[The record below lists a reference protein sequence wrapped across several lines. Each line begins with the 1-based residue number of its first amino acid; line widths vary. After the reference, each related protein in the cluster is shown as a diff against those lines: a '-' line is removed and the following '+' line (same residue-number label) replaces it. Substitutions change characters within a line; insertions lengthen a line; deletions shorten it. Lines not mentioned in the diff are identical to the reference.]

1 MANQQGRSS
10 NYAQDINISQSDTSS
25 VFLLLPERPAIW
37 KTRCAIPINMGWI
50 QDYRRQSSQDSHL
63 QQDVESQFA
72 AAARS
77 RWQELGDELRAD
89 VAEFNKQ
96 GTGAEL
102 AVEGED
108 TYRVRNSGSGLELAL
123 KADFDNHSVSYDY
136 SAINQRSAG
145 VPEGGMLSMRQSRR
159 GNVEFYSA
167 DERLTSEETRQVL
180 LEPLLFPKQSA
191 A

>member
-1 MANQQGRSS
+1 
-10 NYAQDINISQSDTSS
+10 
-25 VFLLLPERPAIW
+25 
-37 KTRCAIPINMGWI
+37 MGWI
-50 QDYRRQSSQDSHL
+50 QDYRRQSSQASHQ
-63 QQDVESQFA
+63 QQDSETQFA
-72 AAARS
+72 AAAHS
-77 RWQELGDELRAD
+77 RWHELGGELRAD

-108 TYRVRNSGSGLELAL
+108 TYRVRNSGSGLELVL
-123 KADFDNHSVSYDY
+123 KADFDNHSASYNY
-136 SAINQRSAG
+136 TAINQQSAG

-159 GNVEFYSA
+159 GGVEFYSA

-180 LEPLLFPKQSA
+180 LEPLLFPKQSSA

>member
-1 MANQQGRSS
+1 
-10 NYAQDINISQSDTSS
+10 
-25 VFLLLPERPAIW
+25 
-37 KTRCAIPINMGWI
+37 MGWI
-50 QDYRRQSSQDSHL
+50 QDYRRQSSQDSHQ
-63 QQDVESQFA
+63 QQDTESQFA
-72 AAARS
+72 ASARS

-108 TYRVRNSGSGLELAL
+108 TYRVRNSGSGLELVL
-123 KADFDNHSVSYDY
+123 KADFDNHSASYDY
-136 SAINQRSAG
+136 AAINQRSAG

-180 LEPLLFPKQSA
+180 LEPLLFPKQSSA

>member
-1 MANQQGRSS
+1 MGCGASHL
-10 NYAQDINISQSDTSS
+10 YLTM
-25 VFLLLPERPAIW
+25 
-37 KTRCAIPINMGWI
+37 CHPIDMGWI
-50 QDYRRQSSQDSHL
+50 QDYRRQSSQDSH
-63 QQDVESQFA
+63 QQSDPESQFA

-89 VAEFNKQ
+89 VEEFNKQ
-96 GTGAEL
+96 GTGADL

-108 TYRVRNSGSGLELAL
+108 TYRVRNSESGLELML
-123 KADFDNHSVSYDY
+123 KADFDNHSASYDY
-136 SAINQRSAG
+136 AAINQRSAG
-145 VPEGGMLSMRQSRR
+145 VPEGGMLSMRLSRR

>member
-1 MANQQGRSS
+1 
-10 NYAQDINISQSDTSS
+10 
-25 VFLLLPERPAIW
+25 
-37 KTRCAIPINMGWI
+37 MGWI
-50 QDYRRQSSQDSHL
+50 QDYRRQSSQGSHP
-63 QQDVESQFA
+63 QQDPESQFA
-72 AAARS
+72 TAARS
-77 RWQELGDELRAD
+77 RWGELGDELRAD
-89 VAEFNKQ
+89 MAEFNKQ

-102 AVEGED
+102 VAEGED

-123 KADFDNHSVSYDY
+123 KADFENHSVSYDY
-136 SAINQRSAG
+136 AAINQRSAG

>member
-1 MANQQGRSS
+1 
-10 NYAQDINISQSDTSS
+10 
-25 VFLLLPERPAIW
+25 
-37 KTRCAIPINMGWI
+37 MGWI
-50 QDYRRQSSQDSHL
+50 QEYRRQSSQDSHP
-63 QQDVESQFA
+63 QQDPESQFA

-96 GTGAEL
+96 GPGAEL
-102 AVEGED
+102 AVEGKD
-108 TYRVRNSGSGLELAL
+108 TYRVRNSGSGLELVL
-123 KADFDNHSVSYDY
+123 KADFDNHSASYDY
-136 SAINQRSAG
+136 AAINQRSAG

>member
-1 MANQQGRSS
+1 M
-10 NYAQDINISQSDTSS
+10 
-25 VFLLLPERPAIW
+25 
-37 KTRCAIPINMGWI
+37 CHPIDMGWI
-50 QDYRRQSSQDSHL
+50 QDYRRQSSQNAHDQL
-63 QQDVESQFA
+63 DPESQFA

-77 RWQELGDELRAD
+77 RWRELGDELRAD
-89 VAEFNKQ
+89 VAEFNKP

-108 TYRVRNSGSGLELAL
+108 TYRVRNSGSGLELVL
-123 KADFDNHSVSYDY
+123 KADFENHSVRYDY
-136 SAINQRSAG
+136 AAINQQSAG

-159 GNVEFYSA
+159 GDVEFYSA

-180 LEPLLFPKQSA
+180 LEPLLFPKQTA

>member
-1 MANQQGRSS
+1 
-10 NYAQDINISQSDTSS
+10 
-25 VFLLLPERPAIW
+25 
-37 KTRCAIPINMGWI
+37 MGWI
-50 QDYRRQSSQDSHL
+50 QDYRRQASQDSHP
-63 QQDVESQFA
+63 QQDVETQFA

-96 GTGAEL
+96 GTGADL

-108 TYRVRNSGSGLELAL
+108 SYRVRNSGSGLELVL
-123 KADFDNHSVSYDY
+123 KADFNNHSASYDY
-136 SAINQRSAG
+136 AAINQRSAG